1 MKKLLTS
8 IVITLGLL
16 STGCTNAQNPT
27 QPASGNVSILT
38 TEAFKTKIVDFD
50 ASQEWNFKG
59 DKPAIIDFYADWC
72 GPCKV
77 TAPILE
83 SLAEDYKGQI
93 DVYKVNVD
101 NEPQLAALFGIR
113 SIPSILFIP
122 KEGKPQMSVGA
133 MSREDFNEAIKTVL
147 LTK

>member
-1 MKKLLTS
+1 MKKLITS
-8 IVITLGLL
+8 IIMALGLF
-16 STGCTNAQNPT
+16 TACTNAQ
-27 QPASGNVSILT
+27 T
-38 TEAFKTKIVDFD
+38 TESTESTNVTVMTLDDFKAKIVDFE

-77 TAPILE
+77 TAPILN
-83 SLAEDYKGQI
+83 SLAGEYKDQI

-101 NEPQLAALFGIR
+101 NEPQLAALFNIR

-133 MSREDFNEAIKTVL
+133 MSRDDLNDAIKTIL